1 LTRARELG
9 LGTTLRLSQRVARGL
24 AVHDAFK
31 SAAAVA
37 FWLFLSLVPLF
48 VFLGFLVGQ
57 VARRR
62 GVDALLG
69 PVLDVIPA
77 ASEGLVRD
85 EIRRLAGRSAAPLAP
100 VSVASYLW
108 TASSGLHNLMDLFEA
123 MVRAARRA
131 YWKQRVLALAWV
143 VAGLLA
149 ACVLALSLVRFDSA
163 FRVRDRGSLHPTAP
177 ASPSAW
183 APGSTPSARGESG
196 HALPRGRSSP
206 LATGP
211 EPPKAS
217 PPTGLA
223 TPLGQAFA
231 ASAMLLVGS
240 LFLAGFYRFAVAR
253 PRRVRRRVWPGT
265 IAAVACWLLVS
276 WGFGAY
282 AASMGDYALFYG
294 SLAAVAV
301 LLVWLYLTSLSLIVG
316 AEVNALLEESGTEA
330 LSKGRRAISPV

>member
-1 LTRARELG
+1 MTRARELG
-9 LGTTLRLSQRVARGL
+9 LVTTLRLSQRVARGL

-131 YWKQRVLALAWV
+131 YWKQRALALAWV
-143 VAGLLA
+143 IAGLLA

-163 FRVRDRGSLHPTAP
+163 FRVRDRSLHTTAP
-177 ASPSAW
+177 ASSSAW
-183 APGSTPSARGESG
+183 TPGATASARGEPG
-196 HALPRGRSSP
+196 HALPRARGSP

-217 PPTGLA
+217 PLTGLA

-265 IAAVACWLLVS
+265 IAAVGCWLLVS

-282 AASMGDYALFYG
+282 AASMGEYALFYG

-316 AEVNALLEESGTEA
+316 AEVNALLEESGAEVP
-330 LSKGRRAISPV
+330 SKGRRAISPV